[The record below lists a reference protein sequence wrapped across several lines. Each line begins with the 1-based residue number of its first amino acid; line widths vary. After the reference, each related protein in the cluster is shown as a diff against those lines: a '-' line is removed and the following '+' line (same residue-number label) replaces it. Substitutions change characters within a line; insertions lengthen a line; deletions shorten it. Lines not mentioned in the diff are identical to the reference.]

1 MSGAAVPGEF
11 IGRRRDDEES
21 AGYGDRCGHSCPA
34 GGGRRLPV
42 WAHSDQ
48 ATLEESKEVG
58 AVIVQALQA
67 HRADTGTYPA
77 ELEALVPEYL
87 QRVEQPTWGLERW
100 RYRRFTPAE
109 VKAEAVVPADGHVAA
124 SDTRGRRAAAAHSGG
139 VSESP
144 AAGASGAPDTSGGDP
159 VYFQLSVAANAS
171 GYPVLYYDYTARR
184 WVLNN

>member
-1 MSGAAVPGEF
+1 MMKK
-11 IGRRRDDEES
+11 
-21 AGYGDRCGHSCPA
+21 
-34 GGGRRLPV
+34 LPV
-42 WAHSDQ
+42 AEIMVVTAALLAGAGVYLWAHSDQ

-58 AVIVQALQA
+58 AAIVQALQA

-77 ELEALVPEYL
+77 ELEALVPVYL

-109 VKAEAVVPADGHVAA
+109 VKAEAVVPAADVAA
-124 SDTRGRRAAAAHSGG
+124 ADTVAGVPSAAAA
-139 VSESP
+139 P
-144 AAGASGAPDTSGGDP
+144 ASGTPAREQDAGGGDP

>member
-1 MSGAAVPGEF
+1 MMKNLPVTEIVVVTLALLAGAGV
-11 IGRRRDDEES
+11 
-21 AGYGDRCGHSCPA
+21 Y
-34 GGGRRLPV
+34 V

-109 VKAEAVVPADGHVAA
+109 VKAEAVVPADGHAAA
-124 SDTRGRRAAAAHSGG
+124 STGAAGARPGAAAAAGD
-139 VSESP
+139 ESP
-144 AAGASGAPDTSGGDP
+144 AAGASRAPDTSGGDP
-159 VYFQLSVAANAS
+159 IFFQLSVAANAS

>member
-1 MSGAAVPGEF
+1 MMKKLPVTEIVVVTLALLAGAGV
-11 IGRRRDDEES
+11 
-21 AGYGDRCGHSCPA
+21 Y
-34 GGGRRLPV
+34 V

-77 ELEALVPEYL
+77 DLEALVPAYL
-87 QRVEQPTWGLERW
+87 QRVDQPTWGLERW

-109 VKAEAVVPADGHVAA
+109 VKAEAVVPADGHGAA
-124 SDTRGRRAAAAHSGG
+124 STG
-139 VSESP
+139 
-144 AAGASGAPDTSGGDP
+144 AAGAVPGAAPGAAATAGGEAPAGAPASSGTSGGDP
-159 VYFQLSVAANAS
+159 IFFQLSVAANAS

>member
-1 MSGAAVPGEF
+1 MMKKLPVTEIVVVTLALLAGAGV
-11 IGRRRDDEES
+11 
-21 AGYGDRCGHSCPA
+21 Y
-34 GGGRRLPV
+34 V

-48 ATLEESKEVG
+48 PTLEESKEVG

-77 ELEALVPEYL
+77 ELDALVPEYL
-87 QRVEQPTWGLERW
+87 QRVEQPTWGLARW

-109 VKAEAVVPADGHVAA
+109 VKAEAVVPADGHEAA
-124 SDTRGRRAAAAHSGG
+124 PTGAAGVGPGAAAAAAA
-139 VSESP
+139 P
-144 AAGASGAPDTSGGDP
+144 AGGASGAPDTGDGDP
-159 VYFQLSVAANAS
+159 IFFQLSVAANAS

>member
-1 MSGAAVPGEF
+1 MMKKLPVTEIVVVTLALLAGAGV
-11 IGRRRDDEES
+11 
-21 AGYGDRCGHSCPA
+21 Y
-34 GGGRRLPV
+34 V

-48 ATLEESKEVG
+48 STLEESKEVG
-58 AVIVQALQA
+58 ALLVQALQA

-109 VKAEAVVPADGHVAA
+109 VKAEAVVPADGHAAA
-124 SDTRGRRAAAAHSGG
+124 STGAAGAVPDAAAAAGG
-139 VSESP
+139 ELP
-144 AAGASGAPDTSGGDP
+144 AGGASGAPDMGGGDP
-159 VYFQLSVAANAS
+159 IFFQLSVAANAS